1 MKKRLTLSALLL
13 AVLLLL
19 TGCIEEL
26 ESLAGLL
33 SDPLG
38 ESSAQTSQ
46 TVSVEN
52 VEDLTLI
59 PPYNGSLY
67 VTLNDNIPVFS
78 AAELTEEGYES
89 YSPLD
94 ELGRCGVVIASLGIE
109 TMPAEDEER
118 GSISHVYP
126 SGWVQAKYD
135 IVNGKYLYNRS
146 HLIGWQLSAEND
158 NKCNLITGTRYFNA
172 DGMLPFENM
181 VADYIKETGNH
192 VAYRVTP
199 VFIENDLVCIGVQME
214 AFSVEDEGEGVCFNV
229 FVYNVQ
235 PGITINYTTG
245 ESKLD
250 E

>member
-1 MKKRLTLSALLL
+1 MKKRLTLAALLL
-13 AVLLLL
+13 AALLLF

-26 ESLAGLL
+26 EGLAGLL

-38 ESSAQTSQ
+38 ASSAQTSQ
-46 TVSVEN
+46 TVSAEN
-52 VEDLTLI
+52 VVDLTVI
-59 PPYNGSLY
+59 PEYNGNPY
-67 VTLNDNIPVFS
+67 VTLNDNKPDFS
-78 AAELTEEGYES
+78 SDELTEEGYES

-94 ELGRCGVVIASLGIE
+94 ELGRCGEVIASLGIE
-109 TMPAEDEER
+109 TMPAKDEER

-135 IVNGKYLYNRS
+135 FVSGKYLYNRS

-158 NKCNLITGTRYFNA
+158 NQCNLITGTRYFNVE
-172 DGMLPFENM
+172 GMLPFENM
-181 VADYIKETGNH
+181 VADYIRETKNH

-199 VFIENDLVCIGVQME
+199 IFVGDDLVCIGVQME

-235 PGITINYTTG
+235 PGVTINYATG
-245 ESKLD
+245 ESKLA